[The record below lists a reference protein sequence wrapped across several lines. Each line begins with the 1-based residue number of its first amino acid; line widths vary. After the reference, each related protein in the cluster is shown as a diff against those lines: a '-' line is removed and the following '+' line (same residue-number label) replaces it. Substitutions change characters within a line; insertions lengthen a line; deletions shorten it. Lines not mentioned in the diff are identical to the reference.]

1 MRMHRRGFT
10 LIELLVVIAIIAIL
24 AAILFP
30 VFAQA
35 REQARKTQC
44 LSNGRQLGTAI
55 MMYAQDYDE
64 AIVGW
69 FKVREYAGQP
79 LWERFWIGMLN
90 PYVKSEVTR
99 PPAGQVY
106 TPGGTP
112 KGLYACPSWSLS
124 NYLRGANM
132 PDCYPGALDP
142 YMPPT
147 EIYSHYGMVFQMAQR
162 GGAGTPQNPYY
173 HFAGSLVYPPDRGGL
188 TRYLAEIRR
197 PGETILMGDGITFLD
212 RGPTYVVISLGCES
226 QFIHQEGSNF
236 VFLDGHSKYIARNS
250 ERYLMTTTENNQTVY
265 FMRYFTFSME

>member
-1 MRMHRRGFT
+1 MMKRHGFT

-35 REQARKTQC
+35 RESARKTQC
-44 LSNGRQLGTAI
+44 LSNGNQLGKAI
-55 MMYAQDYDE
+55 LMYAQDYDE

-69 FKVREYAGQP
+69 FKVTEYAGQP
-79 LWERFWIGMLN
+79 LWERFWIGMLQ
-90 PYVKSEVTR
+90 PYVKGEVNR
-99 PPAGQVY
+99 PPAGQRWVA
-106 TPGGTP
+106 GGTP
-112 KGLYACPSWSLS
+112 KGVYSCPSWSLS

-147 EIYSHYGMVFQMAQR
+147 EIFSHYGMVYQMAQR
-162 GGAGTPQNPYY
+162 GGAGTQQSPYY
-173 HFAGSLVYPPDRGGL
+173 HFAGSLVYPPPNGL

-197 PGETILMGDGITFLD
+197 PAETILMGDGITMLD
-212 RGPTYVVISLGCES
+212 RGTTNVLISLGCES

-236 VFLDGHSKYIARNS
+236 VFLDGHSKYVSRNS
-250 ERYLMTTTENNQTVY
+250 ERYLQTTTENNQTVW
-265 FMRYFTFSME
+265 FMRYYTFSME

>member
-1 MRMHRRGFT
+1 MMMHRRGFT

-69 FKVREYAGQP
+69 FKITEYAGQP

-90 PYVKSEVTR
+90 PYVKSEVNR
-99 PPAGQVY
+99 PPAGQRWVA
-106 TPGGTP
+106 GGTP
-112 KGLYACPSWSLS
+112 KGLYACPSWSQS

-142 YMPPT
+142 YFPPT
-147 EIYSHYGMVFQMAQR
+147 EIFSHYGMVFQMAQR
-162 GGAGTPQNPYY
+162 GGAGTQQNPYY
-173 HFAGSLVYPPDRGGL
+173 HFAGSLVYPPASGGL

-197 PGETILMGDGITFLD
+197 PGETILLGDGITMLD

-250 ERYLMTTTENNQTVY
+250 ERYLMSTTENNQTVY
-265 FMRYFTFSME
+265 FMRYYTFSME